1 MRGENREMDDDFG
14 GIVGLIIILVVLAVI
29 IYCIVI
35 MASILISVAGAG
47 GLIWGG
53 GTAIA
58 NYGRSFKEN
67 MIDSNRRR

>member
-1 MRGENREMDDDFG
+1 MNDDYS
-14 GIVGLIIILVVLAVI
+14 GIVGLIVVLVVVAFI

-35 MASILISVAGAG
+35 MASILVSVAGAG

-58 NYGRSFKEN
+58 NYGKSFKEN
-67 MIDSNRRR
+67 MIDSNRA